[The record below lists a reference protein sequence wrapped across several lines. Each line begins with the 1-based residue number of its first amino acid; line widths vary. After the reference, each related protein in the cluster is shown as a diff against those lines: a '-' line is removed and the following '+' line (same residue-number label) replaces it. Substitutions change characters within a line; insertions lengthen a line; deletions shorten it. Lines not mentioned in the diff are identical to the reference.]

1 MAALQTLRNKPA
13 LLMSVIGGALLL
25 FIITL
30 TDLNSCSRPNVE
42 GEVNGEELTYE
53 DLEKQV
59 RDEENLESLL
69 LGSVE
74 DSEKDNIRRNVWN
87 DFVQQQAIA
96 TEAGKLGIVATKEDI
111 QNELSGVTPQQ
122 LQQVAQMLQYGQGLN
137 NVSYAQ
143 KIMLLMARYMGQ
155 PGVEAYKQFMKT
167 VDQQIAQLQ
176 KQDPKSAEMLAN
188 LKQACLYCESRI
200 PEEIVTNKYMGLIAQ
215 GATSNPISSKMDYE
229 ENTTTVGMEVVNVP
243 YSTVADKDITITDS
257 DLKAKYSACKEFFRT
272 QGNTR
277 DLKFIHV
284 TVAASSSD
292 RDNILAQVKSVED
305 SLRKASTAEEVEAI
319 MRGAKSDVNFMN
331 VYIPKSAYTESQM
344 NDVVD
349 AIDSLTVGGVL
360 HTKLEAA
367 GRDGV
372 QYFSTYKMVG
382 TKTTPDS
389 MQICQ
394 FAVDSKEAADSI
406 VAAVKAGS
414 TLSAEAA
421 KRPALTQKYGLK
433 GDTAWNATKYYV
445 DAHAADSAAQSAYT
459 DVCQIPVGTTAY
471 YTVPNQQTGGNIF
484 VVTTVLSAKAPSAKY
499 NMAIVKYPVKFTQ
512 STYNDKRRALFEFL
526 AKNKTLESL
535 EKNAAK
541 AGYTLTDRPGFGTGD
556 AMEMR
561 FSIGGEG
568 VKQAFMWAFD
578 EANAGEI
585 SQVYECGKDNDQ
597 LLVVAVSA
605 VNNGKY
611 LSLDNP
617 TVKEQIRQLVLQD
630 KKAEKILEKA
640 AAVKDIAAAKKLAG
654 ASSSNQPS
662 VPLAQMA
669 AYEPAVAGAIERT
682 AAGKFT
688 GAVKG
693 VNGIYL
699 IQVGSK
705 TQNGATYNEAYVKLS
720 AARGFLSHVFSQ
732 RGSLL
737 EALVDRQKVV
747 DKRYKF

>member
-344 NDVVD
+344 NDVVN

-360 HTKLEAA
+360 RTKLEAA

-372 QYFSTYKMVG
+372 QYISTYKMVG

-433 GDTAWNATKYYV
+433 GDTAWNATKY
-445 DAHAADSAAQSAYT
+445 
-459 DVCQIPVGTTAY
+459 
-471 YTVPNQQTGGNIF
+471 
-484 VVTTVLSAKAPSAKY
+484 
-499 NMAIVKYPVKFTQ
+499 
-512 STYNDKRRALFEFL
+512 
-526 AKNKTLESL
+526 
-535 EKNAAK
+535 
-541 AGYTLTDRPGFGTGD
+541 
-556 AMEMR
+556 
-561 FSIGGEG
+561 
-568 VKQAFMWAFD
+568 
-578 EANAGEI
+578 
-585 SQVYECGKDNDQ
+585 
-597 LLVVAVSA
+597 
-605 VNNGKY
+605 
-611 LSLDNP
+611 
-617 TVKEQIRQLVLQD
+617 
-630 KKAEKILEKA
+630 
-640 AAVKDIAAAKKLAG
+640 
-654 ASSSNQPS
+654 
-662 VPLAQMA
+662 
-669 AYEPAVAGAIERT
+669 
-682 AAGKFT
+682 
-688 GAVKG
+688 
-693 VNGIYL
+693 
-699 IQVGSK
+699 
-705 TQNGATYNEAYVKLS
+705 
-720 AARGFLSHVFSQ
+720 
-732 RGSLL
+732 
-737 EALVDRQKVV
+737 
-747 DKRYKF
+747 